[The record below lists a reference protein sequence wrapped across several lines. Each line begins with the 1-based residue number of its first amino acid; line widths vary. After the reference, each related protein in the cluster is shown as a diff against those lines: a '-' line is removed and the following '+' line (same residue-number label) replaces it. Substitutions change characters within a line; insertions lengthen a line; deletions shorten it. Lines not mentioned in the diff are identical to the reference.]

1 MGFAAIE
8 AQGAA
13 VQVLR
18 HALSS
23 GRIGQSYLFVG
34 PSGVGKQLAA
44 LALARAANCK
54 TSPGEGC
61 DQCESC
67 RRIDS
72 GVHPDVRVFAPRDE
86 GNRNLQVEYLRSEV
100 LPFAKFAPFEGG
112 EAFLIF
118 PQADVSFP
126 EQHPEAA
133 NALLKTLEE
142 PRSHVHFVLLSE
154 RPERLLATIRSRCQR
169 VRFGALPASVI
180 ERILTKRGVPEPA
193 AKSAAALAR
202 GRADL
207 ALALSENERAE
218 QMLEWAIRV
227 DEALAKRDAAELLE
241 LGEALARSDDRD
253 LVLESLAA
261 FYRDVAA
268 CGLGLPAEA
277 LAFAHRAEAIAER
290 ARVLAPGRAAERV
303 TLVHELGE
311 NLLRNAN
318 PEIALDGLLFGLSA
332 PR

>member
-1 MGFAAIE
+1 MTFAAID
-8 AQGAA
+8 AQEPA

-18 HALSS
+18 HALAG

-54 TSPGEGC
+54 QLPGEGC
-61 DQCESC
+61 DQCETC
-67 RRIDS
+67 RRIDQ

-86 GNRNLQVEYLRSEV
+86 GNRNLPVEYLRSEV

-142 PRSHVHFVLLSE
+142 PRAHVHFVLLSE

-169 VRFGALPASVI
+169 VRFAALPAAVI
-180 ERILTKRGVPEPA
+180 ERILERRGIAEGA

-207 ALALSENERAE
+207 ALTLSEGERAE
-218 QMLEWAIRV
+218 QMLQWAIRV
-227 DEALAKRDAAELLE
+227 DEALAKGSASELLE
-241 LGEALARSDDRD
+241 LAEALARSDERA

-268 CGLGLPAEA
+268 CGLGLPREA
-277 LAFAHRAEAIAER
+277 LAFAHRADAIAER
-290 ARVLAPGRAAERV
+290 ARVLPPGRAAERV
-303 TLVHELGE
+303 AMVHELNE

-318 PEIALDGLLFGLSA
+318 PEVALDGLLFTLSCA
-332 PR
+332 R